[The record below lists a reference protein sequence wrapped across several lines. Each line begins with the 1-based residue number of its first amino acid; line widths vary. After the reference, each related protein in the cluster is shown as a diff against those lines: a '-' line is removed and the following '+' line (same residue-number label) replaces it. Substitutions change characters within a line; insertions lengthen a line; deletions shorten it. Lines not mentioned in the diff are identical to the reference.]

1 MFAACATT
9 VEDSSYSDDYFRTD
23 PWPVLD
29 RIEREGPPRFT
40 SRVHSCS
47 KVRYRT
53 LGNMLASRGVNL
65 AATDPLS
72 AGAIY
77 TSSAAALAAP
87 NYLQRVREHVE
98 TGLATESKLF
108 DIFVQAA
115 PELIAN
121 MPNRPECQKNGVG
134 AKLFD
139 AANQCQLDGISCL
152 IGVPATQTHVDLCNQ
167 TVARADDVEH
177 GKQLAVAVLAA
188 AANTCE

>member
-1 MFAACATT
+1 
-9 VEDSSYSDDYFRTD
+9 
-23 PWPVLD
+23 VLD